1 MNTNTGRDTLPFV
14 QQRRQNIELAAK
26 QKILGEF
33 DQMSKEEA
41 TIEITLEDEGF
52 KDLANGET
60 LTLID
65 LNVAGQIMQVH
76 LTRKTKKTNQLA
88 RGEDVFAYAEVL
100 MEEDDF
106 EKFEQGTPFI
116 LAEMNFGAE
125 HAKVLLQRKPKRKSR
140 VAKQKPTAL

>member
-1 MNTNTGRDTLPFV
+1 
-14 QQRRQNIELAAK
+14 
-26 QKILGEF
+26 
-33 DQMSKEEA
+33 MSKEEA

-76 LTRKTKKTNQLA
+76 LTRKTKKTSQLV
-88 RGEDVFAYAEVL
+88 RGENVFAYAEVL

-125 HAKVLLQRKPKRKSR
+125 HAKVLLHRKPKRKSR